1 MNRASCRWLTGAR
14 LLLALVLAGPV
25 AAQPQ
30 RVDVESN
37 GQGEAIT
44 IQASADVQADP
55 RTVWDVITDYDH
67 LARFIPFMRSSRVVQ
82 RDADRLIVEQAGELG
97 IVFFKQSVAV
107 RLAVVET
114 APTRVAARA
123 IGGNIKEMEGLYTVE
138 QLPSGYTRLSYSGR
152 VLPDFA
158 VPPVIGRIALRSVM
172 ERQFDAMVSEIAS
185 RERERTQLQR

>member
-1 MNRASCRWLTGAR
+1 MTRAPWRRLPGA
-14 LLLALVLAGPV
+14 LLLALLLAALP
-25 AAQPQ
+25 AAWAQ
-30 RVDVESN
+30 RVDVDSN

-97 IVFFKQSVAV
+97 IVFFKQSVEV

-114 APTRVAARA
+114 APKRVVARA

-172 ERQFDAMVSEIAS
+172 ER
-185 RERERTQLQR
+185 